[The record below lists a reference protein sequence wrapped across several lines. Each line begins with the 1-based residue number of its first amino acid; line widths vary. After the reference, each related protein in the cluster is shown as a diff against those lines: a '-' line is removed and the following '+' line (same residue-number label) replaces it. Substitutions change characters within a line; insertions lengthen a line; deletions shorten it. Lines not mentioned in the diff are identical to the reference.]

1 MELHLSY
8 NPSFFTIL
16 EVAPADMLLYSATF
30 YKDLTY
36 GEGGIR
42 IIASSENFA
51 GIDGTGAVAKFT
63 FLPILS
69 GLSSVSILD
78 STQLRNSANDPIEI
92 LTERNGLIEVN

>member
-1 MELHLSY
+1 MR
-8 NPSFFTIL
+8 T
-16 EVAPADMLLYSATF
+16 
-30 YKDLTY
+30 
-36 GEGGIR
+36 
-42 IIASSENFA
+42 IIAKEPDKRIVDIFRSNP
-51 GIDGTGAVAKFT
+51 GILFT